1 MPLPPYTEA
10 RIDSADLTEVQPAEY
25 RADVVVLLLDGVPV
39 KCPVYLLVI
48 TADEAVARWAAQ
60 PIELGKGSRWVP
72 LVLRPSGVPAVTDP
86 AQARADPELAVLS
99 AMAHGKNAD
108 IEQSLQIAVAAHM
121 ASLGLDEDRSRLY
134 FDLVLDSLSKAERKG
149 MPPPSCP

>member
-1 MPLPPYTEA
+1 M
-10 RIDSADLTEVQPAEY
+10 
-25 RADVVVLLLDGVPV
+25 LLLDGVPV

-48 TADEAVARWAAQ
+48 TVDEAVVRWAAQ
-60 PIELGKGSRWVP
+60 PIELGNGSRWVP

-99 AMAHGKNAD
+99 AMAHGKDAD
-108 IEQSLQIAVAAHM
+108 IEQSLQIAAAAHM

-134 FDLVLDSLSKAERKG
+134 FDLVLDSLSEAERKG